1 MSPTTIPGNLILQSQ
16 SSNDPLLDYNTQ
28 PSLDLQFATS
38 KTLDDRVSGLPL
50 VDHQRD
56 ASGSNSPGTYV
67 GSDGLIKT
75 TPVNLLTRSEEFDQW
90 TVAASSVITPN
101 SIAAPDGSLTADQV
115 YFDTVGDTNVN
126 QNVTLTQN
134 QAYTFSVYAKAVTP
148 GSDNQFI
155 PYINSATARYPDT
168 PFVATSEW
176 QRFTFTFTH
185 TDTTASPGFFILNL
199 DDAYRTNIYFWGAQL
214 EEGST
219 ASPYIKT
226 TNLPSAA
233 PRFDHDPTTGE
244 SLGLLIEE
252 ESTNLIKYSEPDSNS
267 GGSGNGAWSFGD
279 VDKNTDI
286 SKVVGPDGVSNSAS
300 RMQLATGSSL
310 DLYVRI
316 SNLTPGEKCTFSG
329 WVKLGTATNF
339 ALHVNNVLGW
349 NTVADGVYSFD
360 ASDGLNTTTFV
371 KISHTFTVPST
382 SEVNVH
388 LGRHLG
394 NNPAQ
399 QTVGT
404 VDVWGLQV
412 ERKSF
417 ATSTIPTSGST
428 VNRAADNANITG
440 SNFSRW
446 YNQSEGTYYAQASK
460 LGINPSLQQTILTSE
475 IFNTRYPEF
484 SFRPASESPAGA
496 ARVYGTNLSVTSTV
510 ALDSA
515 KFAAAYED
523 GVGAT
528 SVINGI
534 YQGSNTVDPI
544 GSTRSSIVM
553 GNYANSFRL
562 NGHLSRLT
570 YYPYRLPDATLQE
583 ITS

>member
-446 YNQSEGTYYAQASK
+446 YNQSEGTVFCDAKPDKVFSSGTRPWDFTYPWPAQTWLAPDGVVFASAGSGSTSNPALG
-460 LGINPSLQQTILTSE
+460 LGIPSKTIVGYNAITKQVS
-475 IFNTRYPEF
+475 
-484 SFRPASESPAGA
+484 G
-496 ARVYGTNLSVTSTV
+496 
-510 ALDSA
+510 SA
-515 KFAAAYED
+515 F
-523 GVGAT
+523 
-528 SVINGI
+528 GI
-534 YQGSNTVDPI
+534 M
-544 GSTRSSIVM
+544 SSIATGVFDARNVSVM
-553 GNYANSFRL
+553 YIGRERTGANYLNSTIA
-562 NGHLSRLT
+562 RLT